1 MSRPTRMGGKAGR
14 AVGDKTGMLTR
25 RPSAATLVAIIVT
38 LAIGT
43 QASIT
48 AQAAPSRTT
57 SSTRSSDYRAP
68 QRVRVVGVTDAETSS
83 VAVAWSRSRDNVG
96 VAGYGVY
103 LDGARRAT
111 TPETRFALQA
121 LACGTGYIVG
131 VDAFD
136 AAGNRSSRTSTTVS
150 TDACA
155 DLTPPSAPI
164 GMQRLAA
171 TETSVVLA
179 WTPSDDDVGV
189 VEYGLYVSGLRVG
202 TVTEASAT
210 VSNLECGKT
219 YSLGIDAADAAGNH
233 STRSDAFFAT
243 AACVD
248 KTPPS
253 APAGLAVTD
262 ATQSAIQVKWNA
274 STDNVGVT
282 GYGRYVA
289 SSRIGTSTTTNAS
302 FGSLKCGTTY
312 TFGIDATDAAGNRSS
327 TSTMIAATDPCTQTP
342 PPATQ
347 PPPPATTGDTTP
359 PSAPPN
365 LGVASATQTQIVIRW
380 DPATDII
387 GVVNY
392 RIYRNGTQIGQ
403 GPGTSGGLLD
413 EWTDPGR
420 TCGTSY
426 QYAVE
431 AQDAAGNTGPRR
443 TSPPRPAR
451 AGDSDGTQAPPP
463 ATQAPPPARGL
474 RHRPRARHRPRRL
487 RHRPADSAP
496 PRRRRHRSS
505 GDTTPPSAPPNLRVA
520 SATQTQIG
528 IRWDAATDNV
538 GVVNYRIYRNGT
550 DRPGSGTSGLQW
562 VDRLGPNLRHHLPVR
577 RRGAGRRRQHRP
589 KATTTATAPCSVVDN
604 GARRRPPTSRP
615 RRAPGRASL
624 SPGPARRTT
633 SVAGYG
639 LYRNGGPRRNAVG
652 NDRDRQRAHVRDEL
666 HARRGRL

>member
-43 QASIT
+43 QASLT

-57 SSTRSSDYRAP
+57 SSTRSRDYRAP
-68 QRVRVVGVTDAETSS
+68 LPVRVVGVTDADASS

-111 TPETRFALQA
+111 TPETRYALQA

-136 AAGNRSSRTSTTVS
+136 AAGNKSSRTSTTVS

-155 DLTPPSAPI
+155 DLAPPSAPI

-219 YSLGIDAADAAGNH
+219 YSLGIDAADAAGNR

-243 AACVD
+243 AAVRGQELL
-248 KTPPS
+248 PRHR
-253 APAGLAVTD
+253 PASAVTD
-262 ATQSAIQVKWNA
+262 ATQTGISVKWTA

-282 GYGRYVA
+282 GYGRYLA
-289 SSRIGTSTTTNAS
+289 TSRIGTSTTTNAS

-312 TFGIDATDAAGNRSS
+312 TLGVDATDAAGNRSS
-327 TSTMIAATDPCTQTP
+327 TSTMTAATDPCSQTP
-342 PPATQ
+342 PP
-347 PPPPATTGDTTP
+347 TTGDTT
-359 PSAPPN
+359 APTAPQS
-365 LGVASATQTQIVIRW
+365 LSVSSATQSAITIGWGSASDNV
-380 DPATDII
+380 

-392 RIYRNGTQIGQ
+392 RVYRDGTKIGE
-403 GPGTSGGLLD
+403 GPGVHGGFTNA
-413 EWTDPGR
+413 WTDSGR
-420 TCGTSY
+420 ACGTSY

-431 AQDAAGNTGPRR
+431 AQDAAGNTGPKATVTASTAACTR
-443 TSPPRPAR
+443 T
-451 AGDSDGTQAPPP
+451 PPP
-463 ATQAPPPARGL
+463 ATQTPPPATQT
-474 RHRPRARHRPRRL
+474 PPPATQTPPPATQTPPPATQTPPPATQTPPPATRL
-487 RHRPADSAP
+487 RPGHADSA
-496 PRRRRHRSS
+496 
-505 GDTTPPSAPPNLRVA
+505 
-520 SATQTQIG
+520 
-528 IRWDAATDNV
+528 
-538 GVVNYRIYRNGT
+538 
-550 DRPGSGTSGLQW
+550 
-562 VDRLGPNLRHHLPVR
+562 
-577 RRGAGRRRQHRP
+577 AGH
-589 KATTTATAPCSVVDN
+589 
-604 GARRRPPTSRP
+604 G
-615 RRAPGRASL
+615 
-624 SPGPARRTT
+624 
-633 SVAGYG
+633 
-639 LYRNGGPRRNAVG
+639 
-652 NDRDRQRAHVRDEL
+652 
-666 HARRGRL
+666 